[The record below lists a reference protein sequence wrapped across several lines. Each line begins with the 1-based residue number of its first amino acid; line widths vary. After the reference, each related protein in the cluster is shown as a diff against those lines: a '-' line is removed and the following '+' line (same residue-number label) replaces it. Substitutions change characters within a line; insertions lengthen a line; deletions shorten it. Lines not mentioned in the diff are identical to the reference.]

1 MYKAIIKIVL
11 CTTDQSCIS
20 IGVQFFIRRS
30 LRLPFT
36 WYMILPTFSFPFP
49 PSFSLSR
56 FPFSPSND
64 LQGEKTVWD
73 SHIESV
79 DQVNM
84 HKTWNCPTDCVST
97 LPHHCCCLPLP
108 PPPPPGTTTISGAP
122 LMTSRCTKP
131 PTSSHRCSGSS
142 GCPSP
147 WRLPPALSPPLH
159 WLVKILR
166 LELSRERPP
175 GSTPPTLSQS
185 TPQVWRGIA
194 FTICDSRN

>member
-1 MYKAIIKIVL
+1 MYYWSIVHFNRGPIFHQTKSETAL
-11 CTTDQSCIS
+11 YLIHD
-20 IGVQFFIRRS
+20 S
-30 LRLPFT
+30 LHFLLPLSPLL
-36 WYMILPTFSFPFP
+36 LPL
-49 PSFSLSR
+49 SFSLFTIKWPAR
-56 FPFSPSND
+56 WKDCMGFSYWKCWSSQYAQNLKLSNR
-64 LQGEKTVWD
+64 
-73 SHIESV
+73 
-79 DQVNM
+79 
-84 HKTWNCPTDCVST
+84 CVST

-175 GSTPPTLSQS
+175 GSTPPTPLKAP
-185 TPQVWRGIA
+185 PQVWRGIA
-194 FTICDSRN
+194 ITICDSRN